1 MRGGLRAV
9 SGFIGKRNRRNY
21 AMRTPVATIGIRGSS
36 YDLYCQGTCVDPDG
50 PHDPTGNGLFVE
62 VTDGEIDFDGQHP
75 TGVGVPVFLANLTQP
90 PIQVPALPV
99 VLTAPA
105 PSTVNIPPTP
115 PAPPPMEG
123 LHVSCYTGNC
133 GVQGTTETVD
143 LAGGEAAFV
152 GLEGQ
157 QPVAIGEP
165 QAFQAEDPVLRAV
178 EFGEVV
184 NLLNKSL
191 DGGVLQCN
199 VR

>member
-1 MRGGLRAV
+1 M
-9 SGFIGKRNRRNY
+9 
-21 AMRTPVATIGIRGSS
+21 
-36 YDLYCQGTCVDPDG
+36 
-50 PHDPTGNGLFVE
+50 
-62 VTDGEIDFDGQHP
+62 
-75 TGVGVPVFLANLTQP
+75 
-90 PIQVPALPV
+90 
-99 VLTAPA
+99 
-105 PSTVNIPPTP
+105 
-115 PAPPPMEG
+115 
-123 LHVSCYTGNC
+123 
-133 GVQGTTETVD
+133 QGTTETVD